1 MLDELSSEGLTFDDG
16 RGLYP
21 ESLKA
26 HVPLGTRVRVR
37 RKADAE
43 GISGRRTDP
52 PGSVLLP
59 QREDRRCLQD
69 PSGCQSVSDHA
80 G

>member
-43 GISGRRTDP
+43 GISAGELIRRAVFFYLNARTDDV
-52 PGSVLLP
+52 S
-59 QREDRRCLQD
+59 RTHQD
-69 PSGCQSVSDHA
+69 A
-80 G
+80 RA